1 MRYVVLDTR
10 DTRLAGEVAGHRGRV
25 IGEFNTEKIAK
36 TMALQRLAQGDRWV
50 VVVDTDT
57 GLVVFPFGADRCGQ
71 SHPGASG
78 TRSLVSAD
86 RSQDRPESG
95 VSGTHWPT
103 SADDRGPASAGGSFR
118 RSRRR

>member
-57 GLVVFPFGADRCGQ
+57 SLVVFPFGADRCGQ
-71 SHPGASG
+71 SQPGASG
-78 TRSLVSAD
+78 TYSLFATD
-86 RSQDRPESG
+86 ASQDRSGSG
-95 VSGTHWPT
+95 VPRTRRTTP
-103 SADDRGPASAGGSFR
+103 APELGPASAGVSFR